1 MHHLVLAKVSATLAK
16 RQQTLLDVIML
27 EKFKLTVVLQITVS
41 NEHNKLVPQFIGNNF
56 LSVSI
61 QVDVQLKSI
70 RGKNTR
76 LRRYS
81 VTNRGNISPQK
92 SDNIVL
98 NMVIS

>member
-1 MHHLVLAKVSATLAK
+1 MHHLLLVKVSATLAK

-56 LSVSI
+56 LSVPI

-70 RGKNTR
+70 REKNSW

-81 VTNRGNISPQK
+81 VRIMETFLHRR
-92 SDNIVL
+92 
-98 NMVIS
+98 VITLY